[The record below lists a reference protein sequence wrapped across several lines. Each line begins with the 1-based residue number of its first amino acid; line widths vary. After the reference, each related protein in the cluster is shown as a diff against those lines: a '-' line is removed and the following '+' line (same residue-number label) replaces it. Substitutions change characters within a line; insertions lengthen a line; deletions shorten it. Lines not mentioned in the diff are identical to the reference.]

1 MLSIFRFSLTRKIK
15 YAYKSREDKLIRK
28 KNVNHV
34 TSGEKTLSEKVTII
48 IIIFIFFIIMISS
61 ELFFVSR
68 VNKIIV
74 HCFDVFSVIDKAFCI
89 QLYLCPA
96 RNSHS

>member
-1 MLSIFRFSLTRKIK
+1 
-15 YAYKSREDKLIRK
+15 
-28 KNVNHV
+28 
-34 TSGEKTLSEKVTII
+34 
-48 IIIFIFFIIMISS
+48 MISS
-61 ELFFVSR
+61 ELFFVSK